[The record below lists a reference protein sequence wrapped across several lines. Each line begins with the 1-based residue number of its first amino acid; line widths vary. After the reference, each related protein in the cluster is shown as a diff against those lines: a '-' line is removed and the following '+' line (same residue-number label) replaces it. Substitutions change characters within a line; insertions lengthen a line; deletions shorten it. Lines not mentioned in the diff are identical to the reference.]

1 MLFRSSEGVPV
12 QYVQKQLRHASISM
26 TVDTYGRW
34 LPQQGRHVDSLK
46 LAVSVKKPAKVG

>member
-1 MLFRSSEGVPV
+1 MPI